1 MPRERDIEAFDKRA
15 PGYDRGWLGR
25 LHHDICDRTAR
36 IAAAAAPNASHVLDV
51 GCGTGYLLG
60 RLAFRLPGAAQ
71 LEGGEGSC

>member
-51 GCGTGYLLG
+51 GCGTG
-60 RLAFRLPGAAQ
+60 
-71 LEGGEGSC
+71 